1 MSCDLVDSYRDAE
14 SLISYYQST
23 TGRSPDLLIGPM
35 SSAGWGFLQFLQ
47 SRQSTIK
54 VAFYTDDA
62 DRSRDDELCQTSGC
76 LAILHAPFDETVKQV
91 LRKNGFTTTA
101 GTGTGTTSRGPGAPQ
116 APQPGSASFGK
127 TGSATSRFQRPAP
140 SAVAVNPPSGFAP
153 TVAAAPNPADTI
165 PGFSPGTARFMA
177 PAAPRSG
184 ALLLIDDDA
193 GRVQELYSYL
203 LEKQIPAKLVG
214 SYAELETALA
224 GGGFLMIIGPLYTEG
239 VDLCRRIRAANP
251 AGPQVV
257 FYTNSSPHLQDARL
271 PAQYGCLAIIPM
283 PIPLGMVIDL
293 VKAQTAPPA
302 PSAPVPPLP
311 VAQQQP
317 NQRGT
322 VMLTRPQPGAR
333 GSASYNA
340 STSRNT
346 STARISQANLQ
357 PGDALGPPTG
367 GQAPANS
374 PAGAANVR
382 NRVSVSSTQRP
393 IQPMKSPPPWP
404 TAPTQNEAP
413 QWPAPAPTA
422 APQFPQPPQ
431 FTNPAPAAPAPQYT
445 NPPQFPQFPPPAQSD
460 AHEPDDLVPLPP
472 APQPLAPPV
481 TATQARPPTAPVQ
494 TRPPGTT
501 QQPARAIAPA
511 TSRVSRLGPPSA
523 AGPPSAPAPAPAT
536 SRLARPPSVNMPAPP
551 AAATP
556 LSARPAPLPAKP
568 LPAQPIDQ
576 TPDWMAED
584 GAAPARPAS
593 SPPAP
598 APTVHDDPHPAM
610 TGTMRLRRSVRGP
623 TAPGAQNAAPAAEH
637 PAPPAPGFTA
647 QTPEATPAPVA
658 TPRAISSPMPMAAP
672 STNFR
677 PALPTPPASQRADDD
692 FPFADEPTVSMPLLE
707 AAEAEETRPEPD
719 IVFDDAAP
727 KVKTRQLVVVC
738 ARCGEDFIA
747 AVPEGER
754 SVACVNC
761 GHINT
766 TTG

>member
-54 VAFYTDDA
+54 VAFYTEDA

-91 LRKNGFTTTA
+91 LRKNGFTTA

-140 SAVAVNPPSGFAP
+140 SVAAVNPPSGFAP

-203 LEKQIPAKLVG
+203 LEKQIPAKMVG
-214 SYAELETALA
+214 SYGELETALA

-283 PIPLGMVIDL
+283 PIPLGVVIDL

-302 PSAPVPPLP
+302 PSAPVPPMP

-333 GSASYNA
+333 GNASYNA

-346 STARISQANLQ
+346 NTARISQANLQ
-357 PGDALGPPTG
+357 PGDALGPPTS
-367 GQAPANS
+367 GQAPAPS
-374 PAGAANVR
+374 GAANVR

-413 QWPAPAPTA
+413 QWPAPAPAA

-431 FTNPAPAAPAPQYT
+431 FTNPPPATQ
-445 NPPQFPQFPPPAQSD
+445 PPQFPQFPQPSAPRADAQG
-460 AHEPDDLVPLPP
+460 PDDLLPLPP

-481 TATQARPPTAPVQ
+481 TTTQARPPTTPVQ
-494 TRPPGTT
+494 TRPPATT
-501 QQPARAIAPA
+501 QQPARD
-511 TSRVSRLGPPSA
+511 
-523 AGPPSAPAPAPAT
+523 
-536 SRLARPPSVNMPAPP
+536 LARVPPGLAVHHRAIICARTGDLAPRASAEREHTCRRTASVSDAPERAPGTPAGK
-551 AAATP
+551 T
-556 LSARPAPLPAKP
+556 
-568 LPAQPIDQ
+568 
-576 TPDWMAED
+576 
-584 GAAPARPAS
+584 PARATDRS
-593 SPPAP
+593 
-598 APTVHDDPHPAM
+598 DP
-610 TGTMRLRRSVRGP
+610 RLDG
-623 TAPGAQNAAPAAEH
+623 
-637 PAPPAPGFTA
+637 
-647 QTPEATPAPVA
+647 
-658 TPRAISSPMPMAAP
+658 
-672 STNFR
+672 
-677 PALPTPPASQRADDD
+677 
-692 FPFADEPTVSMPLLE
+692 
-707 AAEAEETRPEPD
+707 
-719 IVFDDAAP
+719 
-727 KVKTRQLVVVC
+727 
-738 ARCGEDFIA
+738 
-747 AVPEGER
+747 
-754 SVACVNC
+754 
-761 GHINT
+761 
-766 TTG
+766 